1 MLFRCCYKVDCCVI
15 AIILLRK
22 AEGELIVNEKS
33 IVTRS
38 FKWISLISVFYFAQ
52 LTLISFDS
60 LGGAETLPCVGVAD
74 GGVAI
79 ALARLACSSIS
90 RITVVA
96 RDTGFTVF
104 ASCQIFTL
112 LTDAFIY
119 ALTVPIA
126 LTSWT
131 LDEGPV
137 IIMLFKTHADIKD
150 RLQALFSRCRWG
162 WHLDRTSVGAVSA
175 FPLAGVAGIRAPP
188 TARLLQ
194 AVRARAVA

>member
-15 AIILLRK
+15 AIVLLRK

-38 FKWISLISVFYFAQ
+38 FKWISLIAVFYFAQ

-60 LGGAETLPCVGVAD
+60 LGGAETLPRVGVAD
-74 GGVAI
+74 GGVAV
-79 ALARLACSSIS
+79 ALARLARSSIS

-104 ASCQIFTL
+104 ASRQIFTL
-112 LTDAFIY
+112 LTDAFID

-126 LTSWT
+126 LAGWT
-131 LDEGPV
+131 LDKGPV
-137 IIMLFKTHADIKD
+137 RTVLCRTHADIKD
-150 RLQALFSRCRWG
+150 RLQALFSCCRWG
-162 WHLDRTSVGAVSA
+162 RKLDRTSVGALNT
-175 FPLAGVAGIRAPP
+175 FPLAGIAGICAPP

>member
-1 MLFRCCYKVDCCVI
+1 MYLVSKTLFQHLP
-15 AIILLRK
+15 AF
-22 AEGELIVNEKS
+22 NS
-33 IVTRS
+33 VT
-38 FKWISLISVFYFAQ
+38 LHP
-52 LTLISFDS
+52 LT
-60 LGGAETLPCVGVAD
+60 
-74 GGVAI
+74 
-79 ALARLACSSIS
+79 
-90 RITVVA
+90 
-96 RDTGFTVF
+96 
-104 ASCQIFTL
+104 
-112 LTDAFIY
+112 
-119 ALTVPIA
+119 
-126 LTSWT
+126 WT